1 MNILNYGNNESK
13 SDTHWH
19 SSICSCVLTEV
30 AYGAILTLK
39 NSVTSGAYLHS
50 HDHLYPEEIG
60 GGQQQITTYA
70 HKDENNQWHIKRH
83 NKMPPSWNSTK
94 PVDLVRHGDLLRLEH
109 FVTGR
114 NLHAHRVLAPI
125 TIKQFQVTGYG
136 LVSIAPILIF
146 FS

>member
-1 MNILNYGNNESK
+1 M
-13 SDTHWH
+13 
-19 SSICSCVLTEV
+19 LTEV